1 MPGVWL
7 RNKPERIDLMKTN
20 TSVKRFEFAGRFLF
34 KPQRL
39 ALTIAIT
46 AAFATQSA
54 YAGLITTYTL
64 TLTENSATSLSLSYT
79 GPGGSSAFS
88 ITNTNPDLWT
98 IQILSQTVSLDN
110 FEKDWA
116 EPEDPTQS
124 FVNVVSHSTALNN
137 VFFVASDLNIVF
149 DSNGATPVN
158 PNNSSVLVGNDGI
171 PEIFMVF
178 NDLAAT
184 SEAASVPETG
194 FTLGLFAFALVGL
207 FGIRHLHLSRM
218 A

>member
-1 MPGVWL
+1 
-7 RNKPERIDLMKTN
+7 MKTN
-20 TSVKRFEFAGRFLF
+20 TSIKRFEFAGRFLF
-34 KPQRL
+34 KPQL

-46 AAFATQSA
+46 AAFAAQSA

-64 TLTENSATSLSLSYT
+64 TLTENSSTSLLLSYT

-88 ITNTNPDLWT
+88 ITNDNPDLWT

-124 FVNVVSHSTALNN
+124 FVNVVSHSTDLNN
-137 VFFVASDLNIVF
+137 VFFVSSDLNIAF

-158 PNNSSVLVGNDGI
+158 PNNSSVLVGNDG
-171 PEIFMVF
+171 PVEIFMVF

-184 SEAASVPETG
+184 SEASSVPETG
-194 FTLGLFAFALVGL
+194 FTLGLFAFALIGL
-207 FGIRHLHLSRM
+207 FGIRHLRSRRF